1 MVPAGAATEQT
12 APLAIARRKIV
23 EQRQQLLLRNLTFG
37 AVVGACVGVLQVV
50 STPGPT
56 TNAILL
62 GHVIGGALGGA
73 VLVVLMSTIFRWLF
87 K

>member
-1 MVPAGAATEQT
+1 VDD
-12 APLAIARRKIV
+12 
-23 EQRQQLLLRNLTFG
+23 RQQLLARNLTFG
-37 AVVGACVGVLQVV
+37 AVLGASIGVMQVV

-73 VLVVLMSTIFRWLF
+73 VLVVLVSAIFRWLF
-87 K
+87 R

>member
-1 MVPAGAATEQT
+1 LAQ
-12 APLAIARRKIV
+12 PLERAEDNRVEDRR
-23 EQRQQLLLRNLTFG
+23 QLLFKNLLFG
-37 AVVGACVGVLQVV
+37 AVLGAGIGMLQVV
-50 STPGPT
+50 STQTTT

-73 VLVVLMSTIFRWLF
+73 VLVLLASTILRWLF